1 MKQPGT
7 DHGNDSPGFF
17 DCGGHAMK
25 RTALLLV
32 AAALASILA
41 GCGPINSLQPLYTKE
56 DKVFE
61 GTLLGEWQPKSPE
74 NDEDKKARWTFEK
87 SGNEY
92 FYTFCMTTIEK
103 KGCLRAQARL
113 VRLGGAIFVDFEGDT
128 RDDEEA
134 SKIESM
140 PFPIISTHMI
150 GRIWI
155 EKDAVRIH
163 MLEDSWVDKRI
174 KEGKF
179 ALTYTTADGGTVLT
193 AKTEDLRQF
202 AQDRADDEE
211 AFSGSFELVRAK

>member
-1 MKQPGT
+1 MKQPGK

-17 DCGGHAMK
+17 DCRGHVMK
-25 RTALLLV
+25 RTPLLLA

-61 GTLLGEWQPKSPE
+61 ETLLGEWRPKSPE

-92 FYTFCMTTIEK
+92 FYTLCMTTIEK

-113 VRLGGAIFVDFEGDT
+113 VRLGGALFVDFEGDT
-128 RDDEEA
+128 RDDDA
-134 SKIESM
+134 SKITNM

-155 EKDAVRIH
+155 EKDAFRIR
-163 MLEDSWVDKRI
+163 MFEDDWINKHI

-179 ALTYTTADGGTVLT
+179 ALAYTTTDGGTVLT
-193 AKTEDLRQF
+193 AKTEDLRKF
-202 AQDRADDEE
+202 AQDHADDEV

>member
-1 MKQPGT
+1 
-7 DHGNDSPGFF
+7 
-17 DCGGHAMK
+17 MK

-61 GTLLGEWQPKSPE
+61 ETLLGEWQPKAPE
-74 NDEDKKARWTFEK
+74 NDEDMKARWTFEK
-87 SGNEY
+87 SGKEY
-92 FYTFCMTTIEK
+92 FYTFCITTIEK

-113 VRLGGAIFVDFEGDT
+113 VRLGGGLFVDFEGDT
-128 RDDEEA
+128 RDDDA
-134 SKIESM
+134 SKITSM

-155 EKDAVRIH
+155 EKDAIRIR
-163 MLEDSWVDKRI
+163 MLEDDWVNKRI

-179 ALTYTTADGGTVLT
+179 ALTHTTTDGGTVLT
-193 AKTEDLRQF
+193 AKTEDLRKF
-202 AQDRADDEE
+202 AQDHADDEE